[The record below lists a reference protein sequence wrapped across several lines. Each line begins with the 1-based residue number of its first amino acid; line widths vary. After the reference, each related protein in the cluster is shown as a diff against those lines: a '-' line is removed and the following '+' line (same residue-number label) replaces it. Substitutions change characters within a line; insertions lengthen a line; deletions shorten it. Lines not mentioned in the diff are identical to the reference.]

1 MLQAFAATKQINI
14 FSVYS
19 LTPPFPPFSFYSEAE
34 FVSHYGGLAEWDQ
47 AAAHAELEAAGSDSG
62 LSSSSSSGSGE
73 DDSELPPSFD
83 ADLTPRSSELTAA
96 NAPPPPPPTADGPL
110 HGWRGAAPPPPP
122 GTPPSGGEEPAPP
135 SVAEP
140 FPPSPTQDAFE
151 TARASLDTP
160 REGANA

>member
-1 MLQAFAATKQINI
+1 M
-14 FSVYS
+14 
-19 LTPPFPPFSFYSEAE
+19 
-34 FVSHYGGLAEWDQ
+34 SHYGGLAEWDQ

-62 LSSSSSSGSGE
+62 LSSSSGSGE